1 MVTKRCFDLLVGSL
15 MLLLLL
21 PVLFLCML
29 AVWLDSGSPVFFT
42 QARLGLNGRLF
53 NMLKFRS
60 MHVNSADL
68 RNPDGTTYNSSGDL
82 RVTRVGRWLRKSS
95 IDEFPQLINVVR
107 GDMSIV
113 GPRPELPDGLKHY
126 RKSDHLRLTVR
137 PGITGW
143 AQIRGRNA
151 ISIECRRDLD
161 VFYVQHRTLWMDIQI
176 ILLTIPTLLSG
187 QGIYVENSQQN

>member
-1 MVTKRCFDLLVGSL
+1 MAKRCFDLVIG
-15 MLLLLL
+15 LLLLL
-21 PVLFLCML
+21 LLSPVLFLCIL
-29 AVWLDSGSPVFFT
+29 AVWLDSGTPVFYT
-42 QARLGLNGRLF
+42 QLRLGMNSKVF
-53 NMLKFRS
+53 NMLKLRS
-60 MHVNSADL
+60 MYVNSADI
-68 RNPDGTTYNSSGDL
+68 RNPDGTTYNSPADS
-82 RVTRVGRWLRKSS
+82 RVTRVGRWLRELSL
-95 IDEFPQLINVVR
+95 DELPQLMNVIR

-161 VFYVQHRTLWMDIQI
+161 MFYVQHRTLWMDIQI
-176 ILLTIPTLLSG
+176 ILCTIPVLFSG
-187 QGIYVENSQQN
+187 QGTYVGNRQQN

>member
-1 MVTKRCFDLLVGSL
+1 MIKRCFDLAVGFL
-15 MLLLLL
+15 MLVLLL
-21 PVLFLCML
+21 PILLICML
-29 AVWLDSGSPVFFT
+29 VVWLDSGSPVIYT
-42 QARLGLNGRLF
+42 HARLGLNGRLF
-53 NMLKFRS
+53 NMLKLRS
-60 MHVNSADL
+60 MYVGSADL

-161 VFYVQHRTLWMDIQI
+161 VFYVQHRTLCMDIQI
-176 ILLTIPTLLSG
+176 ILRTIPMLYSG
-187 QGIYVENSQQN
+187 QGIYVENRQQH

>member
-1 MVTKRCFDLLVGSL
+1 VAKRCFDLVIG
-15 MLLLLL
+15 LLLLL
-21 PVLFLCML
+21 LLSPVLFLCIL
-29 AVWLDSGSPVFFT
+29 AVWLDSGTPVFYT
-42 QARLGLNGRLF
+42 QLRLGMNSKVF
-53 NMLKFRS
+53 NMLKLRS
-60 MHVNSADL
+60 MYVNSADI
-68 RNPDGTTYNSSGDL
+68 RNPDGTTYNSPADS
-82 RVTRVGRWLRKSS
+82 RVTRVGRWLRELSL
-95 IDEFPQLINVVR
+95 DELPQLMNVIR

-161 VFYVQHRTLWMDIQI
+161 MFYVQHRTLWMDIQI
-176 ILLTIPTLLSG
+176 ILCTIPVLFSG
-187 QGIYVENSQQN
+187 QGTYVGNRQQN